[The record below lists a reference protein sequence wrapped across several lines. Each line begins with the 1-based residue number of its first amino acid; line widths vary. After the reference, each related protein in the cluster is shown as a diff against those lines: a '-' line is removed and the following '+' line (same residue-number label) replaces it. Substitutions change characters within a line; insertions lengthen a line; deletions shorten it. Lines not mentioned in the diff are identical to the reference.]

1 MNKHKG
7 HGDTLVLMS
16 NVLIIADEQRFYFF
30 YFLSNTQHESRLIG
44 RITKQWH
51 PIKTIYNIND
61 EHGNTIY
68 KILGPAV
75 YLPCMSTKRRYSI
88 INQSGNGVGSISK
101 YNELELIFPRESS
114 VKMKATFLA
123 GALLFVSKS

>member
-7 HGDTLVLMS
+7 HGDTLVLMP

>member
-1 MNKHKG
+1 
-7 HGDTLVLMS
+7 MS
-16 NVLIIADEQRFYFF
+16 NAR
-30 YFLSNTQHESRLIG
+30 HESRLIG

-61 EHGNTIY
+61 EHGNTIF

>member
-1 MNKHKG
+1 MNKHTE
-7 HGDTLVLMS
+7 TLIS
-16 NVLIIADEQRFYFF
+16 QKTTNVSVSRTPGLR
-30 YFLSNTQHESRLIG
+30 RLIG

-75 YLPCMSTKRRYSI
+75 YVPCMNTKRRYSI
-88 INQSGNGVGSISK
+88 INSNGNGVGSISK
-101 YNELELIFPRESS
+101 FNELELIFPLESS

-123 GALLFVSKS
+123 GALLFVSNV